1 MTPKEKAD
9 ELIVRFGYVE
19 NIDDIIVRHGNKRAV
34 MCALICVDEI
44 IQTKPLEKDYEDHG
58 RGGVEI
64 WYNDMTDYWKQ
75 VKLEIEKL

>member
-34 MCALICVDEI
+34 MCALICVDELI
-44 IQTKPLEKDYEDHG
+44 EALEHNSWQNKDWINHYKE
-58 RGGVEI
+58 V
-64 WYNDMTDYWKQ
+64 KQ
-75 VKLEIEKL
+75 EIEEL